1 MTREGLEF
9 ILEQVATWPEKAQD
23 ELLLS
28 INEIE
33 AKHVGVYQL
42 SDDER
47 AAVRRGLAE
56 MRAGQ
61 LASEEEVAA
70 LFDRFRG

>member
-1 MTREGLEF
+1 MTRQDIEL
-9 ILEQVATWPEKAQD
+9 ILEQVATWPEEAQ
-23 ELLLS
+23 EEFLTS
-28 INEIE
+28 FNEIE

-42 SDDER
+42 NDEER
-47 AAVRRGLAE
+47 AAVLRGLAE

-70 LFDRFRG
+70 LFNRFR

>member
-1 MTREGLEF
+1 MTRQDIEL
-9 ILEQVATWPEKAQD
+9 ILEQVATWPEEAQ
-23 ELLLS
+23 EEFLTS
-28 INEIE
+28 FNEIE

-42 SDDER
+42 DDEER
-47 AAVRRGLAE
+47 AAVLRGLAE

-70 LFDRFRG
+70 LFNRFR

>member
-1 MTREGLEF
+1 MTRQDIEL
-9 ILEQVATWPEKAQD
+9 ILEQVATWPEEAQ
-23 ELLLS
+23 EEFLTS
-28 INEIE
+28 FNEIE

-42 SDDER
+42 NDEER
-47 AAVRRGLAE
+47 AAVLRGLAE

-70 LFDRFRG
+70 LFNRFRG

>member
-1 MTREGLEF
+1 MTRQDIEL
-9 ILEQVATWPEKAQD
+9 ILEQVATWPEEAQ
-23 ELLLS
+23 EGFLTS
-28 INEIE
+28 FNEIE

-42 SDDER
+42 NDEER
-47 AAVRRGLAE
+47 AAVLRGLAE

-70 LFDRFRG
+70 LFNRFR